1 MLDIRF
7 IAKKLANDDLQST
20 DVYKL
25 CKTKPDD
32 FYVVWE
38 CRTSQI
44 WKVLVRTD
52 IVPTSFYFEITYN
65 CDKKE
70 FCVDRYILETS
81 KCVRGI
87 KC

>member
-7 IAKKLANDDLQST
+7 IAKKLANDDLQSA
-20 DVYKL
+20 DVYKP

-44 WKVLVRTD
+44 WKVIVRTD
-52 IVPTSFYFEITYN
+52 IIPSFYFEITYN
-65 CDKKE
+65 GDKKE
-70 FCVDRYILETS
+70 FRVDRYILETS
-81 KCVRGI
+81 KCIKGGI
-87 KC
+87 K